1 MVMTLAIDPGKRIGW
16 ALFDEGCLMKGVID
30 WTTLVLWLRADG
42 RRHNLGLDLFF
53 KDWHID
59 EVVIENYVNDPGTP
73 QGGQENPAAEVI
85 GAVRILC
92 GQTDTPFTRQPAMH
106 LSVAMKHAG
115 YTPPKTRTGNK
126 KHLPDED
133 SAFLHGFYYEISR
146 GRAQPVPLD

>member
-1 MVMTLAIDPGKRIGW
+1 MVTTLAIDPGKRIGY
-16 ALFDEGCLMKGVID
+16 AIFEDGKETLRGVTD
-30 WTTLVLWLRADG
+30 WEQLCRRLDGGARLRYADY
-42 RRHNLGLDLFF
+42 R
-53 KDWHID
+53 IT

-92 GQTDTPFTRQPAMH
+92 VQTDTPFTRQPASI

-115 YTPPKTRTGNK
+115 YTPPVTRTGNK

>member
-1 MVMTLAIDPGKRIGW
+1 MVTTLAIDPGKRIGW
-16 ALFDEGCLMKGVID
+16 CLFGDGKEIERGVTD
-30 WTTLVLWLRADG
+30 WGGLVRGFGELDDY
-42 RRHNLGLDLFF
+42 LGGHLTFLDYV
-53 KDWHID
+53 IG

-92 GQTDTPFTRQPAMH
+92 AQTNTRFTRQPAST

-133 SAFLHGFYYEISR
+133 SAFLHGFYYEIVH